1 MKGQA
6 SWGSPEGLASSGTLT
21 PAVDMAGPTLSAA
34 PPPKLTKQ
42 HIRRLRFY
50 STTSR
55 PSPHRDMT
63 DLDLEVLGLISV
75 DRSRESHYQR
85 LTVTDQGRAAVYA
98 DRQACIAAQSP
109 HHELGAS
116 LAAYLRREGRLAW
129 ENIEFKAEFGPNE
142 SCFVRPDVFSIK
154 PTHDVTKLAPHV
166 HEVKVSRADF
176 LADVARPE
184 KRRAYLHIAGS
195 MTYVAIDGLID
206 PEEVPEGCGL
216 LVQTSAGDFKQL
228 RKIKA
233 KKVQITSWGLM
244 NLVLKSNNLMIG

>member
-6 SWGSPEGLASSGTLT
+6 ALGSPEGLASLDTQT
-21 PAVDMAGPTLSAA
+21 PAVDMAGQTLSAA

-109 HHELGAS
+109 HHELAAS
-116 LAAYLRREGRLAW
+116 LAAHLRRAGRLAW

-142 SCFVRPDVFSIK
+142 SSFVRPDVFSIK

-176 LADVARPE
+176 FADVASPE
-184 KRRAYLHIAGS
+184 KRRAYLQIAGA
-195 MTYVAIDGLID
+195 MTYVAVEGLIS
-206 PEEVPEGCGL
+206 PEEVPDGCGL
-216 LVQTSAGDFKQL
+216 LIQTTRGEFKTL
-228 RKIKA
+228 RK
-233 KKVQITSWGLM
+233 VRSRRVLITSWGLM
-244 NLVLKSNNLMIG
+244 NLVLKSHPISLA